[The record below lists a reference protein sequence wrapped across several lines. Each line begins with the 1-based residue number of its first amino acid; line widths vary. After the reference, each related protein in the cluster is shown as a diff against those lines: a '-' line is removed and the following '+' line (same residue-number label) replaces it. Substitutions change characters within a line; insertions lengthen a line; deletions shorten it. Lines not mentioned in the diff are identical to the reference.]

1 MGFTVEDKHLIK
13 CLRVS
18 SKNIYLTLT
27 SIECLIPHKH
37 ILKIL
42 YKSEHFPRRYI
53 RKREWVFF
61 LNTLYIVL

>member
-1 MGFTVEDKHLIK
+1 MGFTVEDKHLII

-18 SKNIYLTLT
+18 SSYEYLILT
-27 SIECLIPHKH
+27 SVECLIPRKH

-42 YKSEHFPRRYI
+42 YKAKHK

-61 LNTLYIVL
+61 